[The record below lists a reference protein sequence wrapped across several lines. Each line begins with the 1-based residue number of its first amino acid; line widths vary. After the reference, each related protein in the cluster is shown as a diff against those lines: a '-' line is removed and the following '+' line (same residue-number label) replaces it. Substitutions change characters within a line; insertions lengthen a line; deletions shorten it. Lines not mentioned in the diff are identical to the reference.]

1 MGRTTPEMPLS
12 VQQALDK
19 LGRDIRNARKRRR
32 ITTRVMADR
41 AGISRPTLRRVEQ
54 GDPSVALG
62 IYASVLFVLGM
73 ADHLEGLADVT
84 RDTRGLELQ
93 QEELPERVSS

>member
-1 MGRTTPEMPLS
+1 MGRTTPELPLS
-12 VQQALDK
+12 IRQTLDK

-41 AGISRPTLRRVEQ
+41 AGISRPTLRRVER

-73 ADHLEGLADVT
+73 ADRLGELADAT
-84 RDTRGLELQ
+84 HDRRGLELQ
-93 QEELPERVSS
+93 EEELPERVSS